1 MVSLIVV
8 TSVRK
13 SGLKQCKSCGSSTM
27 VGVQSNVRSG
37 AVVVRLD
44 MFLSHTLVNLP
55 RLLALMV
62 SLDLLRCMPSNVTVE

>member
-1 MVSLIVV
+1 
-8 TSVRK
+8 
-13 SGLKQCKSCGSSTM
+13 M